1 MPASPSSRPAS
12 PITVTWGKEQVE
24 VSTVD
29 RELPEPSAM
38 DDRSKLV
45 KAGLNSS
52 LVSLPEDAWH
62 AVARGAVTPETVTL
76 QLRESQ
82 DARAGLLLEEH
93 VDGATLRSVHSRL
106 WLSEIFPA
114 IQPRTG
120 QELLGVDDPR
130 VGGVAED
137 GEPQAILRYLYE
149 SPAHLRKHVQQ
160 TISATLYKNSYAE
173 SILAR
178 RVTRALIVHPVVY
191 EFEDDSDPVYGLIAR
206 DGITRLA
213 SAWNVFAGP
222 DLDPEDVGKLAA
234 DVLVAE
240 QRPSVNDPVKPLTQR
255 MALAR
260 ENWRKGQRTQFT
272 KEIASLAVDEAPPL
286 SAIRIAQSYVVPAH
300 ITVGVRAHAREDS
313 LNAEEVFDDALRSI
327 LASVHVEFKP
337 WDSSAQNV
345 EVVSRALKRVL
356 LSRKQEGLE
365 PVYELAVGRRKAS
378 EVSAVYGDPQIPG
391 TGLWRAVR
399 LLHTLTRPA
408 ISDELRNRAKE
419 IKGERR
425 MTDKGYASLL
435 GPIVDHPWRS
445 TKKSAAQQARN
456 AWSNGGVL
464 FKEVL
469 ADGWVP
475 IVTDDFTTLVGPAL
489 GGSQDARLTLALA
502 GGTALIADKIL
513 TRNVGSAVG
522 LHRAPGKVPFR
533 ADPHKV
539 IEGLA
544 REDNALGLWMLAFA
558 AQRFEDG
565 QLPRNSGTK
574 QALGLP
580 GDPQSTAGA
589 AYQHL
594 MVDLEADDRVLRE
607 DGEPVLL
614 LEWDVVVASDP
625 ERAALVLGT
634 LDDDDDEDGDEGD
647 DEDGDGGD
655 GGNDDGRGGQ
665 WSGGAG
671 GDAGAPEPPRDISDV
686 RRVFRNLLSDA
697 KVNLDLLERLG
708 EGVTLPPVFG
718 VETNWAELRDAAIHI
733 LSVIENHKDD
743 YRRDEPDEG

>member
-1 MPASPSSRPAS
+1 MPASPPNPPAS
-12 PITVTWGKEQVE
+12 PIVVDWGKEQVE

-62 AVARGAVTPETVTL
+62 AVARGAVTPETVAL

-120 QELLGVDDPR
+120 QELLGVEDPR
-130 VGGVAED
+130 VEGVAED
-137 GEPQAILRYLYE
+137 GSPQAILRYRYE
-149 SPAHLRKHVQQ
+149 SPAHLRRHVKQ
-160 TISATLYKNSYAE
+160 TISATLYKNSYTE

-191 EFEDDSDPVYGLIAR
+191 EFDDGSEPVYGLIAR

-213 SAWNVFAGP
+213 SAWNVLAGP
-222 DLDPEDVGKLAA
+222 ESDPEDVGTLAA

-240 QRPSVNDPVKPLTQR
+240 QRPSANDPVKPLTQR

-260 ENWRKGQRTQFT
+260 ENWRKTQRTLFT
-272 KEIASLAVDEAPPL
+272 KTIASVAVDEAPPL
-286 SAIRIAQSYVVPAH
+286 AAIQIAQSYVVPAH
-300 ITVGVRAHAREDS
+300 ITVGVRAHDREDS

-356 LSRKQEGLE
+356 LGRKQDGLE
-365 PVYELAVGRRKAS
+365 AVYELAVGRRKAKDAP
-378 EVSAVYGDPQIPG
+378 EVYGDPRMPG

-445 TKKSAAQQARN
+445 TKMSVAQQARN

-469 ADGWVP
+469 VDGWVP
-475 IVTDDFTTLVGPAL
+475 IVTDDFTGLVEPAL

-513 TRNVGSAVG
+513 TRNVGSGVG
-522 LHRAPGKVPFR
+522 AYRAPGKVPFR
-533 ADPHKV
+533 SDVHKV

-544 REDNALGLWMLAFA
+544 KEDNALGLWTLALA

-565 QLPRNSGTK
+565 RLPRNSGTK

-580 GDPQSTAGA
+580 GDPHSA
-589 AYQHL
+589 ADAEYQHL
-594 MVDLEADDRVLRE
+594 VVDLEAEDRVLRE

-625 ERAALVLGT
+625 KKAALLLDPPEDEDVEDEE
-634 LDDDDDEDGDEGD
+634 DDDQDDEDWTHGH
-647 DEDGDGGD
+647 
-655 GGNDDGRGGQ
+655 RA
-665 WSGGAG
+665 GGAG
-671 GDAGAPEPPRDISDV
+671 DGAVGSGATGSPRDISDV
-686 RRVFRNLLSDA
+686 RREFKDFLSTA
-697 KVNLDLLERLG
+697 RIRLDELQGLA
-708 EGVTLPPVFG
+708 EGVTLPLMFG
-718 VETNWAELRDAAIHI
+718 MKDNWIELREMALHVQN
-733 LSVIENHKDD
+733 VIENHKGD
-743 YRRDEPDEG
+743 YTQDEPEEG

>member
-1 MPASPSSRPAS
+1 MPASPPNPPAS
-12 PITVTWGKEQVE
+12 PIIVDWGKEQVE

-45 KAGLNSS
+45 KAGVNSS

-62 AVARGAVTPETVTL
+62 AVARGAVTPETVAL

-120 QELLGVDDPR
+120 QELLGVEDPR

-137 GEPQAILRYLYE
+137 GKPQAILRYLYD

-191 EFEDDSDPVYGLIAR
+191 EFEDGSDPVYGLIAR

-213 SAWNVFAGP
+213 SAWNVFAGS
-222 DLDPEDVGKLAA
+222 DHDPEDVGKLAA

-240 QRPSVNDPVKPLTQR
+240 QRPSANDPVKPLTQR

-260 ENWRKGQRTQFT
+260 ENWRKTQRTLFT
-272 KEIASLAVDEAPPL
+272 KAIASVAVDEAPPL
-286 SAIRIAQSYVVPAH
+286 AAIRIAQSYVVPAH
-300 ITVGVRAHAREDS
+300 VTVGVRSHDREDS

-356 LSRKQEGLE
+356 LSRKQDGLE

-378 EVSAVYGDPQIPG
+378 EVSEVYKDPQIPG

-445 TKKSAAQQARN
+445 TKKAAAQQARN

-469 ADGWVP
+469 ADGWAP
-475 IVTDDFTTLVGPAL
+475 IVTDDFTTLVEPAL
-489 GGSQDARLTLALA
+489 GGNQNARLTLALA

-513 TRNVGSAVG
+513 TRNVGSSVG
-522 LHRAPGKVPFR
+522 LYRVPGKVPFR
-533 ADPHKV
+533 ADVYKV

-544 REDNALGLWMLAFA
+544 QADNALGLWTLALA

-565 QLPRNSGTK
+565 RLPRNSGTK
-574 QALGLP
+574 QAQGLP
-580 GDPQSTAGA
+580 GDPHA
-589 AYQHL
+589 ASDAEYQHL
-594 MVDLEADDRVLRE
+594 AVDLEAEDRVLRE

-614 LEWDVVVASDP
+614 LEWDVVVASDQ

-634 LDDDDDEDGDEGD
+634 QEDDDDDEDGDEGE
-647 DEDGDGGD
+647 DEGEGDGD
-655 GGNDDGRGGQ
+655 DDGHDEQGSGG
-665 WSGGAG
+665 SGGGAG
-671 GDAGAPEPPRDISDV
+671 VPEPPRDISDV
-686 RRVFRNLLSDA
+686 RRVFKNLLSDA
-697 KVNLDLLERLG
+697 KTHLDLLERLG

-718 VETNWAELRDAAIHI
+718 MQDNWAELRETSLHI
-733 LSVIENHKDD
+733 LKVIANHEGD
-743 YRRDEPDEG
+743 YKQDEPEEG